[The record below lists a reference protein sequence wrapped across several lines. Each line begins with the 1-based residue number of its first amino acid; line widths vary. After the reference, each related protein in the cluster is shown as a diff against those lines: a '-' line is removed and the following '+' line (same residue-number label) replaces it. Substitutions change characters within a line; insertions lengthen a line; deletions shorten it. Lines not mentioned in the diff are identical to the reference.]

1 MLQENGIFDR
11 LNAKEVKMR
20 KGKIVLTIL
29 VLTACLAFSAMTVSA
44 RAGGGGGG
52 GSGGGGG
59 GGSHHSSYGGNSSGN
74 RRASP
79 LEFALW
85 TVVTGVMIYGGRI
98 VIRYKSEKAK
108 KISKAQ
114 MKRFVQ
120 KEGHWEYRK
129 IQKRV
134 KKAYFEIQECWRI
147 GDAYYAQEYLS
158 QSLLEEFQTKL
169 SWMKMKKEAAV
180 QRNVRLLSAVLV
192 DVQNE
197 DGMEKDSLW
206 YLIHGSM
213 VGYYI
218 NSDTRV
224 IVRGST
230 KQEDFYEYWRF
241 ILEDGRWVLDKIR
254 QKDEM
259 DLDQFT
265 QG

>member
-20 KGKIVLTIL
+20 K
-29 VLTACLAFSAMTVSA
+29 
-44 RAGGGGGG
+44 
-52 GSGGGGG
+52 
-59 GGSHHSSYGGNSSGN
+59 
-74 RRASP
+74 
-79 LEFALW
+79 
-85 TVVTGVMIYGGRI
+85 
-98 VIRYKSEKAK
+98 
-108 KISKAQ
+108 
-114 MKRFVQ
+114 
-120 KEGHWEYRK
+120 
-129 IQKRV
+129 
-134 KKAYFEIQECWRI
+134 
-147 GDAYYAQEYLS
+147 
-158 QSLLEEFQTKL
+158 
-169 SWMKMKKEAAV
+169 
-180 QRNVRLLSAVLV
+180 RNVRLLSAVLV

-254 QKDEM
+254 QKDDM